1 MPDDKNK
8 ILSPK
13 INDIISQADEF
24 LKDLAPIGEPSSAPS
39 EPASTRE
46 AKDIVSDTPEED
58 KSSLSELRDERKAEI
73 AADNHGSQKAWI
85 LLGFF
90 VFLAFLIPVA
100 VNLIKESEIEPSG
113 QQAKKEQPPQVMLQ
127 PERNDRPDRYG
138 LKTTE
143 PSSAQLQGLLQTWLN
158 RKAAV
163 LSGGS
168 LANARLADVA
178 RSGLLD
184 QVRSERSR
192 DAAAGTTQN
201 VQASITSI
209 DVVSSSPA
217 RIELKAQVAYRDER
231 LNAAGKVI
239 ERTAAT
245 TYPITYVLGRYA
257 DQWRLEAYWRTKD

>member
-24 LKDLAPIGEPSSAPS
+24 LKDLTPIGEPSGSSSEAASA
-39 EPASTRE
+39 RE
-46 AKDIVSDTPEED
+46 AKNIVSDIPEED
-58 KSSLSELRDERKAEI
+58 KSSMPELRDKRKAEI
-73 AADNHGSQKAWI
+73 AADNHENQKAWV

-100 VNLIKESEIEPSG
+100 VNLIKESEIEPSE
-113 QQAKKEQPPQVMLQ
+113 QQAKKEQSPQPTLQ
-127 PERNDRPDRYG
+127 PERKDRPDRYV
-138 LKTTE
+138 LQVTE
-143 PSSAQLQGLLQTWLN
+143 PSSSQLQDLLQTWLN

-184 QVRSERSR
+184 QVQNERTR

-201 VQASITSI
+201 IQTFITFI
-209 DVVSSSPA
+209 DVVSRTPQ
-217 RIELKAQVAYRDER
+217 RIEVKAQVNYSDER
-231 LNAAGKVI
+231 LNAAGEVI
-239 ERTAAT
+239 ERTAPA
-245 TYPITYVLGRYA
+245 TYPITYVLERDA